1 MPATVIVMTK
11 SQAGAGHRALRWI
24 KYLLLI
30 AGLACIGL
38 WAGSITTLIAWQD
51 WQNWVF
57 DRKIAGQPE
66 SIGAYLR
73 DKEAMLFRRPAP
85 PLVVSSVTKS
95 PSPVPKNVPKNTVA
109 ENTVLGRIV
118 IPRLELRT
126 IVREGDGQDTLQ
138 VAAGHIPGTAFP
150 GQSGNVGVAGHRD
163 TLFRGLRTIRQYD
176 VIQFQTLNNRFYYQV
191 ESTQIVKP
199 QDVSVLNPK
208 QYAELTLVTCYPFDF
223 LGSAPDRFIV
233 TARQIPAPVDPEPE
247 DDQPREDGQQA
258 ERAAPPSVAVTAPPE
273 PAPAL
278 SRAHRDDTAWN
289 RTDTGKE
296 IFTVVKDHSRQLAP
310 GISIGITDVNAPDR
324 RVNGWMWLLADRRTI
339 WLRDQA
345 AGQPVVFYSAGD
357 GRRHELRITKVTA
370 NSATG
375 YYTLLPPE

>member
-1 MPATVIVMTK
+1 M
-11 SQAGAGHRALRWI
+11 RALRWI
-24 KYLLLI
+24 KYFLLV
-30 AGLACIGL
+30 AGLGCVGL
-38 WAGSITTLIAWQD
+38 WAGSIVTLLVWQD
-51 WQNWVF
+51 WENWVF
-57 DRKIAGQPE
+57 DRQVAGQPE
-66 SIGAYLR
+66 SVSAYLR
-73 DKEAMLFRRPAP
+73 NKEALLFRRPAP
-85 PLVVSSVTKS
+85 PLVVSSVTKPTPPI
-95 PSPVPKNVPKNTVA
+95 PSKVPNKTVA

-118 IPRLELRT
+118 IPRLDLRT

-150 GQSGNVGVAGHRD
+150 GQAGNVGVAGHRD

-176 VIQFQTLNNRFYYQV
+176 VIQFQTLDKRFYYQV

-247 DDQPREDGQQA
+247 DDQPREDHQQPVH
-258 ERAAPPSVAVTAPPE
+258 AAPPSIATSAPSE
-273 PAPAL
+273 PAPAP
-278 SRAHRDDTAWN
+278 SRAN
-289 RTDTGKE
+289 RGNPASTRTEPGTE
-296 IFTVVKDHSRQLAP
+296 IFTVEKDHSRQLAP
-310 GISIGITDVNAPDR
+310 GISISITDVNAPDR

-345 AGQPVVFYSAGD
+345 ADQPVVFYSARD

-375 YYTLLPPE
+375 YYTLLPSE